1 MEIISKLSE
10 DALKISLVGEL
21 DANGA
26 INLDRIIRKAIA
38 DGYYKIAV
46 DCRQLEYI
54 SSAGLGVFISYI
66 SELKSHNGKF
76 VFYHLRENV
85 ESVFNILGLQKVVAI
100 THDFTQAKNQ
110 LHEV

>member
-1 MEIISKLSE
+1 MEIISKLND
-10 DALKISLVGEL
+10 DALKISLIGEL

-26 INLDRIIRKAIA
+26 INLDQIIGKAIA

-46 DCRQLEYI
+46 DCKELEYI

-66 SELKSHNGKF
+66 SELKTHNGKF
-76 VFYHLRENV
+76 VFYHLQKNV
-85 ESVFNILGLQKVVAI
+85 ESVFHILGLQNVVAI
-100 THDFTQAKNQ
+100 TPDFKQAKNQ